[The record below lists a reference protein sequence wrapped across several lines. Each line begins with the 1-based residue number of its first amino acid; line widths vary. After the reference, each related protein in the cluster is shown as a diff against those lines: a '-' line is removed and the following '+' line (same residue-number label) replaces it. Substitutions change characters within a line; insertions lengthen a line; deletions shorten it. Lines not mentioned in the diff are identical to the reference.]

1 MNKRKGS
8 KKEQGPKIWE
18 LRTGANRE
26 KEKGQR
32 GRESDRCDEGCRV
45 KVKRRKREET
55 GRKEKCEGMERA
67 FMAR

>member
-1 MNKRKGS
+1 MKKRKGS
-8 KKEQGPKIWE
+8 KQGQEPKIWK
-18 LRTGANRE
+18 LRTGVNQE

-32 GRESDRCDEGCRV
+32 GRESDRCDEGCCV
-45 KVKRRKREET
+45 KVKRRKQEET